1 MARAS
6 TIGQMSIERVLA
18 GYGDV
23 ARRSQLEAHG
33 IRRAAIAR
41 AVADGGVILVR
52 KGVYALV
59 HVDPEVLTAARHGGE
74 VACAGALR
82 RHGVWI
88 LDDAETHA
96 DAVDGRAA
104 PSCRPHVWIGP
115 SGRQHAH
122 AACRCRTHHETGE
135 RGAGFGVVEVLLAM
149 IQFACC
155 ASPEAFFVALESS
168 LHLGLIGF
176 AGLRRLRERL
186 PQRLHELLDLA
197 DDRSESGL
205 ESLLKL
211 RLRRCGIALA
221 AQVQIEGVG
230 RVDFVLGGRIILEVD
245 GRLNHDGASHRH
257 KDLMR
262 DARAAALGYE
272 TLRFDYAMIVHD
284 WPTVLAAIEGRL
296 AVLGAVVQGASAV
309 AQDR

>member
-1 MARAS
+1 MQAGNIERV
-6 TIGQMSIERVLA
+6 SIERVLA
-18 GYGDV
+18 GYGGV
-23 ARRSQLEAHG
+23 ARRAQLESHG

-52 KGVYALV
+52 KGVYALA
-59 HVDPEVLTAARHGGE
+59 HVDADVLTAARHGGE
-74 VACAGALR
+74 VGCAGALR
-82 RHGVWI
+82 QRGVWI
-88 LDDAETHA
+88 LDDAEE
-96 DAVDGRAA
+96 GSAA
-104 PSCRPHVWIGP
+104 PSSRPHVWIGP
-115 SGRQHAH
+115 SGRQHRH

-135 RGAGFGVVEVLLAM
+135 RGAGFGFVDVLLAL

-168 LHLGLIGF
+168 LHLGLIGL
-176 AGLRRLRERL
+176 AGVQRLRERL
-186 PQRLHELLDLA
+186 PARFHELLDLA

-211 RLRRCGIALA
+211 RLRRCGITLA
-221 AQVQIEGVG
+221 AQVQIDGVG

-262 DARAAALGYE
+262 DARAAAQRYE

-296 AVLGAVVQGASAV
+296 AALGAVVQGASVV
-309 AQDR
+309 AQGR

>member
-1 MARAS
+1 M
-6 TIGQMSIERVLA
+6 
-18 GYGDV
+18 

-33 IRRAAIAR
+33 IRRAAITR
-41 AVADGGVILVR
+41 AVADGGVLLVR
-52 KGVYALV
+52 KGVYALA

-74 VACAGALR
+74 VACAEALR

-88 LDDAETHA
+88 LDDTDTDAE
-96 DAVDGRAA
+96 DGRAA
-104 PSCRPHVWIGP
+104 APSSRPHVWIGP
-115 SGRQHAH
+115 SGREHAH
-122 AACRCRTHHETGE
+122 AGCRCRTHHETGE
-135 RGAGFGVVEVLLAM
+135 RGAGFGFVDVLLAM

-168 LHLGLIGF
+168 LHLGLIRF
-176 AGLRRLRERL
+176 AGMRRLRERL
-186 PQRLHELLDLA
+186 PQRLHELLELA

-211 RLRRCGIALA
+211 RLRRRGIALA
-221 AQVQIEGVG
+221 SQVQIEGVG

-296 AVLGAVVQGASAV
+296 AALGGIVQGASAV